1 MLKSSLQA
9 KLLAITLTLN
19 QAALLIATQPT
30 DLLLKEKKSAL
41 EVEKLSVLMCEVS
54 LPDNVIVKVKEV
66 GAAKTE

>member
-19 QAALLIATQPT
+19 QVALLIATQPT
-30 DLLLKEKKSAL
+30 ALLLQEKKSAL

-54 LPDNVIVKVKEV
+54 SPDNVIVKVRKV
-66 GAAKTE
+66 GTAETE